1 MTKIK
6 KIIKNALKA
15 FVPHGIIALNGKL
28 KKKRKT
34 QSLKESSPLEI
45 FNEWR
50 ETLRIQNKSAYPQ
63 DFIHIGDFT
72 IGLPWVKIHFW
83 DDPWNKQIPCYI
95 GKFSSIGAGVQM
107 LLGGEHGIDWLAT
120 YPFHAMDFYSGNA
133 VNFKRNGDGIIIGN
147 DVWIGGDAKIM
158 SGVVIGNGC
167 VVGANTLI
175 TRNKKLPDY
184 TIWAGVPA
192 KQIGKRFD
200 DETAVKLNEI
210 KWWDWPDEDIYNVI
224 PILQT
229 NDIDK
234 LVQYYEIHISV
245 RQDNNLIKENICEY

>member
-1 MTKIK
+1 MPKIK
-6 KIIKNALKA
+6 KIIKDTVKA
-15 FVPHGIIALNGKL
+15 FVPHGIIVVGRKL
-28 KKKRKT
+28 KNKHKVQLLKK
-34 QSLKESSPLEI
+34 SSPLEI
-45 FNEWR
+45 INEWR
-50 ETLRIQNKSAYPQ
+50 ETFRIQNKSAYPQ

-72 IGLPWVKIHFW
+72 YGLPGVKIHFW
-83 DDPWNKQIPCYI
+83 GDQWNNQIPCYI
-95 GKFSSIGAGVQM
+95 GKFCSFAAGVQM
-107 LLGGEHGIDWLAT
+107 LLGGEHSTNWLTT
-120 YPFHAMDFYSGNA
+120 YPFHLMDFYDGNA
-133 VNFKRNGDGIIIGN
+133 GNFKRNGDGIIIGN

-167 VVGANTLI
+167 VVGANTLV

-200 DETAVKLNEI
+200 NETAAKLNEI
-210 KWWDWPDEDIYNVI
+210 KWWDWSDEDIYNVI

-234 LVQYYEIHISV
+234 LAHYYETHMHVV
-245 RQDNNLIKENICEY
+245 R